1 MYTVIKG
8 VYENGEVKFLE
19 PAPDIDKSE
28 VLITFL
34 NSNEKNQIPKRK
46 LGGLLDL
53 QHLKGKN
60 LSIPDDFN
68 APLDDLKNYM

>member
-1 MYTVIKG
+1 MYTAIKG
-8 VYENGEVKFLE
+8 VYENGEVKFSE
-19 PAPDIDKSE
+19 PVPDIDKSE

-34 NSNEKNQIPKRK
+34 NSRENNQKPKRK

-53 QHLKGKN
+53 PHLKGKN

-68 APLDDLKNYM
+68 APLNDLKDYM